1 MVSVSVLI
9 PAYNEEQRV
18 GKTITS
24 LWSTGKVQ
32 EIIVIDDGSTDYTG
46 AVAAKYG
53 ARVIRL
59 VQNQGK
65 GKALTVGFSF
75 QQGEFVLLVDADLQ
89 ESAGET
95 LKLLDPILKNQA
107 DLAVAL
113 FTPEKSG
120 KGFGL
125 ARQTAQAGIKY
136 LTGAMSKSPL
146 SGQRAA
152 KQKVWADLLPFSDGF
167 GMEVGMYI
175 DALQK
180 GYRVM
185 EIPLDLAHCP
195 PGRNW
200 AGFWHRGR
208 QFYHICKT
216 LMARAKNKSSKL

>member
-18 GKTITS
+18 GRTITS

-32 EIIVIDDGSTDYTG
+32 EIIVIDDGSTDDTG
-46 AVAAKYG
+46 VVAAKYG
-53 ARVIRL
+53 ARVIHLR
-59 VQNQGK
+59 QNHGK

-75 QQGEFVLLVDADLQ
+75 PQGEFVLLVDADLQ

-95 LKLLDPILKNQA
+95 LKLLDPLRTNQA
-107 DLAVAL
+107 DLAIAL
-113 FTPEKSG
+113 FAREKSG

-136 LTGAMSKSPL
+136 LTGAISKAPL

-152 KQKVWADLLPFSDGF
+152 KQKVWVDLLPFSDGY
-167 GMEVGMYI
+167 GMEVGMYL

-200 AGFWHRGR
+200 AGFWHRGK
-208 QFYHICKT
+208 QFYHICRT
-216 LMARAKNKSSKL
+216 LAAKFRDKN